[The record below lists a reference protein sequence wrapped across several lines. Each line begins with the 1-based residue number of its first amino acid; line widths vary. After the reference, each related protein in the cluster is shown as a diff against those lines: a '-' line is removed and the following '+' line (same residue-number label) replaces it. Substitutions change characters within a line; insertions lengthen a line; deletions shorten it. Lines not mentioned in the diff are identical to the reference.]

1 MTDNIED
8 VMAAI
13 KVEQVL
19 VSILNTVGEVR
30 VNTDKFFEARKDNYE
45 LVMSYDDEGPAFTFS
60 VRDKNDEN
68 AN

>member
-1 MTDNIED
+1 MTDNIEE
-8 VMAAI
+8 VMATI

-45 LVMSYDDEGPAFTFS
+45 LVMSYDDEGPAFTFN
-60 VRDKNDEN
+60 VRNKDDEN
-68 AN
+68 TN

>member
-1 MTDNIED
+1 MTDNIEE

-45 LVMSYDDEGPAFTFS
+45 LIMSYDEEGPAFTFS
-60 VRDKNDEN
+60 VRDKSDEN